1 MDVEVV
7 LRGVCVLVCVRR
19 YHVGPEGCVS
29 LWVMRGVSV
38 PASGLRGGC
47 DHVGFLVLCVCV
59 CLCVCVISQ
68 VSVRWLL
75 GGVCGFAESGGCV
88 SRRF

>member
-1 MDVEVV
+1 MV
-7 LRGVCVLVCVRR
+7 LRAVCVLVCVRR
-19 YHVGPEGCVS
+19 YPVGPEGRVCPSVGS
-29 LWVMRGVSV
+29 EGWLRPCWV
-38 PASGLRGGC
+38 LRA
-47 DHVGFLVLCVCV
+47 VCVCV
-59 CLCVCVISQ
+59 CVRVISQ

>member
-7 LRGVCVLVCVRR
+7 LRAVCVLVCVRR
-19 YHVGPEGCVS
+19 YPVGPEGRES
-29 LWVMRGVSV
+29 LWGLRGVSV

-47 DHVGFLVLCVCV
+47 DHVGCLELCVCV
-59 CLCVCVISQ
+59 CVRVISQ